1 MQEET
6 EEGRRP
12 LFAKS
17 ESQPSS
23 QEMQEHMK
31 TNIHYR
37 SWCAHCI
44 RGRERRI
51 RSEGGRRGPR
61 DHSHLAIDCGF
72 LKANDPDALG
82 DTRSG
87 LP

>member
-31 TNIHYR
+31 THIHYR

-44 RGRERRI
+44 RGRERRMFP
-51 RSEGGRRGPR
+51 SGQKEEGEDQGIILTSRLTA
-61 DHSHLAIDCGF
+61 DF
-72 LKANDPDALG
+72 
-82 DTRSG
+82 
-87 LP
+87 